1 MLKMKVFDIIKRNGC
16 LNLEEMEHIRE
27 LEKKDNLTVA
37 EMVDLHL
44 ASYLAVKNLQTDLK
58 TMKHYYKQ
66 IKKATDKKLKCNGI
80 R

>member
-1 MLKMKVFDIIKRNGC
+1 MLKKKVFDIIKRNGC
-16 LNLEEMEHIRE
+16 LNYIEEQNIARIEEEEI
-27 LEKKDNLTVA
+27 LNIQD
-37 EMVDLHL
+37 MVDLHL

-66 IKKATDKKLKCNGI
+66 IKKATDKKLKCNGV

>member
-1 MLKMKVFDIIKRNGC
+1 MLKTKVFDIIKRNGC
-16 LNLEEMEHIRE
+16 LTLEEMEHIKE
-27 LEKKDNLTVA
+27 LEEKDTLTVA

-44 ASYLAVKNLQTDLK
+44 ASYLAIKNLKTDLK

-66 IKKATDKKLKCNGI
+66 ILKATNKKLKVNKI